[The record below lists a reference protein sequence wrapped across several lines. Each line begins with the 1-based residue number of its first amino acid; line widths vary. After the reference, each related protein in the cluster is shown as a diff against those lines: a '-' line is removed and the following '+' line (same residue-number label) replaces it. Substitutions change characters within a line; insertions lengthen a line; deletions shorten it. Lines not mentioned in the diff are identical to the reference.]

1 MEQIKNK
8 FKEVLEPTREK
19 SELAFR
25 LADVDMQ
32 LIEHEDDKK
41 ILHYILYKI
50 SLCTVEMKELI
61 NLLEE
66 MNK

>member
-61 NLLEE
+61 NILEE
-66 MNK
+66 MKK

>member
-1 MEQIKNK
+1 MEQMKSK
-8 FKEVLEPTREK
+8 FKEVLEPTKQK
-19 SELAFR
+19 SELAFK
-25 LADVDMQ
+25 LAEVDMQ
-32 LIEHEDDKK
+32 LIEHEDNKR

-66 MNK
+66 MQK